1 MRCFLVLLRRDLSLA
16 LRQGSDAAMALMFFV
31 IVVTLFPL
39 GVGPEPDMLERISSG
54 IVWVAALLAAM
65 LSFDRIFQA
74 DYDDGSLELIVLTP
88 VPLEVLVLAK
98 CLAHWLTTGLPM
110 MLIAPLLAIFMNMQV
125 EAFPVLLASMALGTP
140 VLSLLGGV
148 GAALVLGAR
157 RAGTLVA
164 LLILPL
170 TIPLLIF
177 GVSAVEAAVT
187 GQSAKAQL
195 LVLGAMLMA
204 SLPLA
209 PWATAAALRQV
220 AG

>member
-1 MRCFLVLLRRDLSLA
+1 MKAFLALVRRDLSLA
-16 LRQGSDAAMALMFFV
+16 LRQGSDAAMVLVFFV

-39 GVGPEPDMLERISSG
+39 AVGPEPGVLERISSG

-65 LSFDRIFQA
+65 LSLDRMFQA
-74 DYDDGSLELIVLTP
+74 DYDDGSLELMLLTP

-110 MLIAPLLAIFMNMQV
+110 LLIAPLLGVFMNMQT

-164 LLILPL
+164 LLVLPL

-195 LVLGAMLMA
+195 LILGAMLLA
-204 SLPLA
+204 CLPLA
-209 PWATAAALRQV
+209 PWATAAALRQS

>member
-1 MRCFLVLLRRDLSLA
+1 MKAFLTLVRRDLSLA

-39 GVGPEPDMLERISSG
+39 AVGPEPGVLERISSG

-65 LSFDRIFQA
+65 LSLDRMFQA
-74 DYDDGSLELIVLTP
+74 DYDDGSLELMLLTP
-88 VPLEVLVLAK
+88 VPLELLVLAK

-110 MLIAPLLAIFMNMQV
+110 LLIAPLLGVFMNMQS

-164 LLILPL
+164 LLVLPL
-170 TIPLLIF
+170 AIPLLIF

-195 LVLGAMLMA
+195 LILGAMLVA
-204 SLPLA
+204 CLPLA
-209 PWATAAALRQV
+209 PWATAAALRQA

>member
-1 MRCFLVLLRRDLSLA
+1 MKAFLTLVRRDLSLA

-39 GVGPEPDMLERISSG
+39 AVGPEPGVLERISSG

-65 LSFDRIFQA
+65 LSLDRMFQA
-74 DYDDGSLELIVLTP
+74 DYDDGSLELMLLTP
-88 VPLEVLVLAK
+88 VPLELLVLAK

-110 MLIAPLLAIFMNMQV
+110 LLIAPLLGVFMNMQS

-164 LLILPL
+164 LLVLPL
-170 TIPLLIF
+170 AIPLLIF

-195 LVLGAMLMA
+195 LILGAMLMA
-204 SLPLA
+204 CLPLA
-209 PWATAAALRQV
+209 PWATAAALRQA

>member
-1 MRCFLVLLRRDLSLA
+1 MKCFLVLVRRDISLA

-39 GVGPEPDMLERISSG
+39 AVGPEPGVLERISSG

-65 LSFDRIFQA
+65 LSLDRMFQT
-74 DYDDGSLELIVLTP
+74 DYDDGSLELLLLTP

-110 MLIAPLLAIFMNMQV
+110 LLIAPLLGVFMNMQT

-164 LLILPL
+164 LLVLPL

-195 LVLGAMLMA
+195 LILGAMLMA
-204 SLPLA
+204 CLPLA
-209 PWATAAALRQV
+209 PWATAAALRQA

>member
-1 MRCFLVLLRRDLSLA
+1 MKSFLVLVRRDLSLA

-39 GVGPEPDMLERISSG
+39 AVGPEPGVLERISSG

-65 LSFDRIFQA
+65 LSLDRMFQA
-74 DYDDGSLELIVLTP
+74 DYDDGSLELMLLTP
-88 VPLEVLVLAK
+88 VPLEILVLAK

-110 MLIAPLLAIFMNMQV
+110 LLIAPLLGVFMNMQTD
-125 EAFPVLLASMALGTP
+125 AFPVLLASMALGTP

-157 RAGTLVA
+157 RAGVLVA
-164 LLILPL
+164 LLVLPL

-195 LVLGAMLMA
+195 LILGAVLMA
-204 SLPLA
+204 CLPLA
-209 PWATAAALRQV
+209 PWATAAALRQA

>member
-1 MRCFLVLLRRDLSLA
+1 MKCFLVLLRRDISLA

-110 MLIAPLLAIFMNMQV
+110 LLIAPLLAIFMNMQV

-157 RAGTLVA
+157 RAGILVA

-195 LVLGAMLMA
+195 LVLGAILMA

>member
-1 MRCFLVLLRRDLSLA
+1 MKAFLALVRRDLSLA
-16 LRQGSDAAMALMFFV
+16 LRQGSDAAMVLMFFI

-39 GVGPEPDMLERISSG
+39 AVGPEPGVLERISSG

-65 LSFDRIFQA
+65 LSLDRMYQA
-74 DYDDGSLELIVLTP
+74 DYDDGSLELMLLAP

-110 MLIAPLLAIFMNMQV
+110 LLIAPLLGVFMNMQTD
-125 EAFPVLLASMALGTP
+125 AFPVLLASMGTP

-164 LLILPL
+164 LLVLPL

-195 LVLGAMLMA
+195 LILGAMLLA
-204 SLPLA
+204 CLPLA
-209 PWATAAALRQV
+209 PWATAAALRQS

>member
-1 MRCFLVLLRRDLSLA
+1 MKAFLALVRRDLSLA
-16 LRQGSDAAMALMFFV
+16 LRQGSDAAMVLMFFI

-39 GVGPEPDMLERISSG
+39 AVGPEPGVLERISSG

-65 LSFDRIFQA
+65 LSLDRMYQA
-74 DYDDGSLELIVLTP
+74 DYDDGSLELMLLAP

-110 MLIAPLLAIFMNMQV
+110 LLIAPLLGVFMNMQTD
-125 EAFPVLLASMALGTP
+125 AFPVLLASMALGTP

-164 LLILPL
+164 LLVLPL

-177 GVSAVEAAVT
+177 GVSAMEAAVT

-195 LVLGAMLMA
+195 LILGAML
-204 SLPLA
+204 LA
-209 PWATAAALRQV
+209 PWATAAALRQS

>member
-1 MRCFLVLLRRDLSLA
+1 MKCFLVLVRRDLSLA

-39 GVGPEPDMLERISSG
+39 AVGPEPGVLERISSG

-65 LSFDRIFQA
+65 LSLDRMFQT
-74 DYDDGSLELIVLTP
+74 DYDDGSLELMLLTP

-110 MLIAPLLAIFMNMQV
+110 LLMAPLLGVFMNMQT

-164 LLILPL
+164 LLVLPL

-195 LVLGAMLMA
+195 LILGAMLMA
-204 SLPLA
+204 CLPLA
-209 PWATAAALRQV
+209 PWATAAALRQA

>member
-1 MRCFLVLLRRDLSLA
+1 MRCFVVLLRRDLSLA
-16 LRQGSDAAMALMFFV
+16 LRQGSDAAIALMFFV

-39 GVGPEPDMLERISSG
+39 GVGPEPDVLERISSG
-54 IVWVAALLAAM
+54 IIWVAALLAAM
-65 LSFDRIFQA
+65 LSLDRIFQT
-74 DYDDGSLELIVLTP
+74 DYDNGSLELILLTP

-110 MLIAPLLAIFMNMQV
+110 ILIAPLLAIFMNMQL

-157 RAGTLVA
+157 RAGTLVT
-164 LLILPL
+164 LLIVPL

-177 GVSAVEAAVT
+177 GVSAIEAAAT
-187 GQSAKAQL
+187 GHSAKAHL
-195 LVLGAMLMA
+195 LILGAIFMA

-209 PWATAAALRQV
+209 PWATAAALRH
-220 AG
+220 ATG

>member
-1 MRCFLVLLRRDLSLA
+1 MKCFLVLVRRDLSLA

-39 GVGPEPDMLERISSG
+39 AVGPEPGVLERISSG

-65 LSFDRIFQA
+65 LSLDRMFQT
-74 DYDDGSLELIVLTP
+74 DYDDGSLELLLLTP

-110 MLIAPLLAIFMNMQV
+110 LLIAPLLGVFMNMQT

-164 LLILPL
+164 LLVLPL

-195 LVLGAMLMA
+195 LILGAMLMA
-204 SLPLA
+204 CLPLA
-209 PWATAAALRQV
+209 PWATAAALRQA

>member
-1 MRCFLVLLRRDLSLA
+1 MKSFLVLVRRDLSLA

-39 GVGPEPDMLERISSG
+39 AVGPEPGVLERISSG

-65 LSFDRIFQA
+65 LSLDRMFQA
-74 DYDDGSLELIVLTP
+74 DYDDGSLELMLLTP
-88 VPLEVLVLAK
+88 VPLELLVLAK

-110 MLIAPLLAIFMNMQV
+110 LLIAPLLGVFMNMQTD
-125 EAFPVLLASMALGTP
+125 AFPVLLASMALGTP

-157 RAGTLVA
+157 RAGVLVA
-164 LLILPL
+164 LLVLPL

-195 LVLGAMLMA
+195 LILGAMLMA
-204 SLPLA
+204 CLPLA
-209 PWATAAALRQV
+209 PWATAAALRQA

>member
-1 MRCFLVLLRRDLSLA
+1 MKCFLVLVRRDLSLA

-39 GVGPEPDMLERISSG
+39 AVGPEPGVLERVSSG

-65 LSFDRIFQA
+65 LSLDRMFQT
-74 DYDDGSLELIVLTP
+74 DYDDGSLELLLLTP

-110 MLIAPLLAIFMNMQV
+110 LLIAPLLGVFMNMQT

-164 LLILPL
+164 LLVLPL

-195 LVLGAMLMA
+195 LILGAMLMA
-204 SLPLA
+204 CLPLA
-209 PWATAAALRQV
+209 PWATAAALRQA

>member
-1 MRCFLVLLRRDLSLA
+1 
-16 LRQGSDAAMALMFFV
+16 MALMFFV

-54 IVWVAALLAAM
+54 IIWVAALLAAM

-74 DYDDGSLELIVLTP
+74 DYDNGSLELIVLTP

-98 CLAHWLTTGLPM
+98 CLAHWLTTGLPI

>member
-1 MRCFLVLLRRDLSLA
+1 MKAFLALVRRDLSLA
-16 LRQGSDAAMALMFFV
+16 LRQGSDAAMVLVFFV

-39 GVGPEPDMLERISSG
+39 AVGPEPGVLERISSG

-65 LSFDRIFQA
+65 LSLDRMFQA
-74 DYDDGSLELIVLTP
+74 DYDDGSLELMLLTP

-110 MLIAPLLAIFMNMQV
+110 LLIAPLLGVFMNMQT

-164 LLILPL
+164 LLVLPL

-195 LVLGAMLMA
+195 LILGAMLLA
-204 SLPLA
+204 CLPLA
-209 PWATAAALRQV
+209 PLATAAALRQA

>member
-1 MRCFLVLLRRDLSLA
+1 MNAFLAIVRRDLSLA

-39 GVGPEPDMLERISSG
+39 GVGPEPGVLERISAG

-65 LSFDRIFQA
+65 LSLDRMFQS
-74 DYDDGSLELIVLTP
+74 DYDDGTLELLLLTP
-88 VPLEVLVLAK
+88 APLELLVLAK

-110 MLIAPLLAIFMNMQV
+110 LLIAPLLGLFMNMQS
-125 EAFPVLLASMALGTP
+125 EAYPVLLSTMALGTP
-140 VLSLLGGV
+140 VLSLIGGI

-157 RAGTLVA
+157 RAGALVA
-164 LLILPL
+164 LLVLPL

-177 GVSAVEAAVT
+177 GVSAIEAAVT

-195 LVLGAMLMA
+195 LIIGAMLLA
-204 SLPLA
+204 TLPLA
-209 PWATAAALRQV
+209 PWATAAALRQAV
-220 AG
+220 S

>member
-1 MRCFLVLLRRDLSLA
+1 MKCFLVLVRRDLSLA

-39 GVGPEPDMLERISSG
+39 AVGPEPGVLERISSG

-65 LSFDRIFQA
+65 LSLDRMFQT
-74 DYDDGSLELIVLTP
+74 DYDDGSLELMLLTP

-110 MLIAPLLAIFMNMQV
+110 LLIAPLLGVFMNMQT

-164 LLILPL
+164 LLVLPL

-195 LVLGAMLMA
+195 LILGAMLMA
-204 SLPLA
+204 CLPLA
-209 PWATAAALRQV
+209 PWATAAALRQA

>member
-1 MRCFLVLLRRDLSLA
+1 MKAFLALVRRDLSLA
-16 LRQGSDAAMALMFFV
+16 LRQGSDAAMVLVFFV

-39 GVGPEPDMLERISSG
+39 AVGPEPGELM
-54 IVWVAALLAAM
+54 LLA
-65 LSFDRIFQA
+65 
-74 DYDDGSLELIVLTP
+74 P

-110 MLIAPLLAIFMNMQV
+110 LLIAPLLGVFMNMQTD
-125 EAFPVLLASMALGTP
+125 AFPVLLASMALGTP

-164 LLILPL
+164 LLVLPL

-177 GVSAVEAAVT
+177 GVSAMEAAVT
-187 GQSAKAQL
+187 GQSTKAQL
-195 LVLGAMLMA
+195 LILGAMLLA
-204 SLPLA
+204 CLPLA
-209 PWATAAALRQV
+209 PWATAAALRQS